1 MKYGLVKFADRP
13 TAMNLSEKPSC
24 YRAYLIPIIE
34 MLSCKFN
41 RKNRCWL
48 PIKIK
53 ARNNSKMKGHEQSS
67 EAIKDLGKLEKNKC
81 SVSWSHLEIKYSYTL
96 NLSD

>member
-53 ARNNSKMKGHEQSS
+53 GRNNSKMKGHEQSS